1 LEPDLLLSP
10 GSPSDNLSLTPD
22 CLLSPTLTLPPASP
36 ASVLQDKNVT
46 ASVIGVKRRVKGI
59 QSIKESIR
67 EETQRFGVKMSL
79 HESVFKCNQCD
90 FQCPEV
96 AEYIA
101 RKHASRKNCLYK
113 PSVLKKPIVYQKCRE
128 CDFSTKFTK
137 ELKVHV
143 KIHME
148 KKHICSI
155 CSKSFLERRVYR
167 QHVRD
172 HAKGYICEQCNS
184 SFARE
189 GELKRH
195 IKFKH
200 KDKLL
205 QETMKEKLSRA
216 RNMEAM
222 GLIEETR
229 NIYTE
234 LVTSFRVKNIKE
246 KYSQFE
252 QRHGNY
258 KRALELLKETIP
270 KISAQ
275 IKCNQCGKQFSNKY
289 NLVRHKE
296 KSCVRK
302 PQ

>member
-1 LEPDLLLSP
+1 MEPDLLLSP
-10 GSPSDNLSLTPD
+10 GSPSDNISLTKD
-22 CLLSPTLTLPPASP
+22 SLISPSLTLSPASP
-36 ASVLQDKNVT
+36 ASVQQHKNVT

-67 EETQRFGVKMSL
+67 EETQRFGDKMSL
-79 HESVFKCNQCD
+79 HENVFKCNQCD

-101 RKHASRKNCLYK
+101 RKHASKKSCLYK
-113 PSVLKKPIVYQKCRE
+113 PFVLKKPIVYQKCCE
-128 CDFSTKFTK
+128 CDFSTNVTK

-155 CSKSFLERRVYR
+155 CSKSFLERKVYR
-167 QHVRD
+167 QHVKD
-172 HAKGYICEQCNS
+172 HAKDYMCEKCHS
-184 SFARE
+184 IFARE

-195 IKFKH
+195 INFMH

-205 QETMKEKLSRA
+205 RETMQEKLSRA

-234 LVTSFRVKNIKE
+234 LLSAFRVKNIRE

-252 QRHGNY
+252 QRNGNY

-270 KISAQ
+270 KLSAKL
-275 IKCNQCGKQFSNKY
+275 KCNQCGKQFSSKY
-289 NLVRHKE
+289 NLVRHKG